1 MKVIA
6 VKNYNH
12 FNMQKLECRALSAA
26 YGKKSV
32 LHNVSFEVARGE
44 FVCLCGPNG
53 SGKSTLL
60 SLLAGLPVGG
70 LRVTSGELVPDLR
83 GGGLL
88 GGASRG
94 VTCRGVPRK
103 EAARLVAYLQQN
115 ETCAWDFS
123 VLEYVVQGRFAYS
136 VNGNYLEDDY
146 KVARESLGLLGLGEF
161 AERSVHALS
170 GGEFQKVRIARAVA
184 QRPAFLLLDEPAA
197 NLDFVYEPQLMTTL
211 RDLAH
216 GAAGIAGAKAGGA
229 AGEWPT
235 GCGILASVHDVN
247 LAAQYA
253 DKMIMLPAHGARGTE
268 GKTPAVIC
276 GTPSQI
282 MTSENLEKIYGVPF
296 ECKERSFFQ
305 SSL

>member
-1 MKVIA
+1 
-6 VKNYNH
+6 
-12 FNMQKLECRALSAA
+12 MQKLECRALSAA

-83 GGGLL
+83 GRGLR
-88 GGASRG
+88 GGASRGVTCGG

-123 VLEYVVQGRFAYS
+123 VLEYVVQGRFSYT
-136 VNGNYLEDDY
+136 VNGNYSEDDY

-197 NLDFVYEPQLMTTL
+197 NLDFVYEPQLMAIL

-216 GAAGIAGAKAGGA
+216 GAAGIAGAKTGGYA
-229 AGEWPT
+229 V

-253 DKMIMLPAHGARGTE
+253 DKMIMLPAYGARSSE
-268 GKTPAVIC
+268 DENPAVIC

-296 ECKERSFFQ
+296 ECKKTSSFQ

>member
-1 MKVIA
+1 
-6 VKNYNH
+6 
-12 FNMQKLECRALSAA
+12 MQKLECRALSAA

-83 GGGLL
+83 GRGLR
-88 GGASRG
+88 GGASRGVTCGG

-115 ETCAWDFS
+115 ETCAWDFP
-123 VLEYVVQGRFAYS
+123 VLEYVVQGRFSYT
-136 VNGNYLEDDY
+136 VNGNYSEDDY

-197 NLDFVYEPQLMTTL
+197 GMNPQEAAELCDFI
-211 RDLAH
+211 RDIRQKYDLSIFLIEH
-216 GAAGIAGAKAGGA
+216 HMDLVMNISDYIYVIDFGSEIA
-229 AGEWPT
+229 
-235 GCGILASVHDVN
+235 
-247 LAAQYA
+247 
-253 DKMIMLPAHGARGTE
+253 E
-268 GKTPAVIC
+268 GKPDEVQHNQKVINAYL
-276 GTPSQI
+276 GASD
-282 MTSENLEKIYGVPF
+282 E
-296 ECKERSFFQ
+296 
-305 SSL
+305 